1 MPGVPEK
8 TTPYWTSCCMD
19 FGHYLGRFPP
29 ESATKQT
36 SSWTSFTNASQ
47 KTLHHLPL
55 SQVSFG
61 PLGAS
66 RKGRAKGPWA
76 VSLTMHAYQHA
87 HPPPIN
93 THNAPPI
100 RVFERKTARPARRVE
115 ALPHA
120 APREPRRPS
129 DGPTDRRSDATGRAV
144 TSTPWV
150 IGVAEWLWRLKPL
163 TLGRPS
169 GVFVLNSFGRSIRG
183 MVGSKTQGKGWVV
196 CIG

>member
-1 MPGVPEK
+1 
-8 TTPYWTSCCMD
+8 MD
-19 FGHYLGRFPP
+19 IFHQRQPKD
-29 ESATKQT
+29 A
-36 SSWTSFTNASQ
+36 SSPSSFTGLLRPTRGVSQ
-47 KTLHHLPL
+47 GQGQGARGPSL
-55 SQVSFG
+55 S
-61 PLGAS
+61 PC
-66 RKGRAKGPWA
+66 
-76 VSLTMHAYQHA
+76 T
-87 HPPPIN
+87 PIN
-93 THNAPPI
+93 TRNAPPI